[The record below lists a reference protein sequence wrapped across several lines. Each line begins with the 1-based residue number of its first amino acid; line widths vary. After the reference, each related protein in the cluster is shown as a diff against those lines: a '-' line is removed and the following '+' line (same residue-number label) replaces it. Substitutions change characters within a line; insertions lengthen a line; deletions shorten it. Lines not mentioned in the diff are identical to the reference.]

1 MDKSAYLDAMGIT
14 RWIGADKVVGSY
26 TILVDKFDAN
36 LEVHPLIGAVLASAV
51 CLPTHCSISDSV
63 SGTNTQVLW
72 DMRRLKRPSVDSKFS
87 SSPIAQLANSADDK
101 RKLWHEISCY
111 IDSVENDKTD
121 EN

>member
-14 RWIGADKVVGSY
+14 RWIGADKVVSAY

-36 LEVHPLIGAVLASAV
+36 LEVHPLIGAVLASAD

-63 SGTNTQVLW
+63 SGSNTQVLW

-101 RKLWHEISCY
+101 RKLWHELSCY
-111 IDSVENDKTD
+111 IDSVGNDKTD